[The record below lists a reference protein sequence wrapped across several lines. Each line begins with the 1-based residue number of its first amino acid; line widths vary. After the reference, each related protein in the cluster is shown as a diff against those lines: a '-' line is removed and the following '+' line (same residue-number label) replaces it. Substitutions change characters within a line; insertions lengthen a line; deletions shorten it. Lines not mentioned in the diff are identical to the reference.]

1 MQLTERLAG
10 RLTDTWLGLGCAG
23 SSDTASTEPRT
34 LTRSECGACVRHS
47 ASERALSKSGC
58 KQAAEC
64 DVYNCWLDIL
74 RMTARGLH
82 VSTAVARERE

>member
-1 MQLTERLAG
+1 VVLAYGTVRASER
-10 RLTDTWLGLGCAG
+10 
-23 SSDTASTEPRT
+23 E
-34 LTRSECGACVRHS
+34 
-47 ASERALSKSGC
+47 SERALSKSGC